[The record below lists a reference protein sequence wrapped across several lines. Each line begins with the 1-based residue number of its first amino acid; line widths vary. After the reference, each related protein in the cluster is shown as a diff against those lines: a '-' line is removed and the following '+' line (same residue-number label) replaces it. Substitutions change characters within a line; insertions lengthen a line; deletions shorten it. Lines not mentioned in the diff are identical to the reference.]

1 MEDYR
6 QILIFEIIQEV
17 IVIESVNDG
26 KDILALFPLEFN
38 NNCQFSFK

>member
-1 MEDYR
+1 MKTIDK
-6 QILIFEIIQEV
+6 ILIFEIIQEV